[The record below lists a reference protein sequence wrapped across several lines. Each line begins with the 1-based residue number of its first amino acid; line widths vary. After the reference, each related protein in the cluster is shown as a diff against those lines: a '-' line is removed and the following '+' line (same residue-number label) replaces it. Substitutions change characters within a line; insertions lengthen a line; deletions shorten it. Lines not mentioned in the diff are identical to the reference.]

1 MSNQTKQEFLAALP
15 ASVQERLVEL
25 QQSLERELGD
35 DLAALILYGAAVRGG
50 RVDGS
55 EDLHLMIVLRTAT
68 IPKLDRIASTLTMAR
83 YAMRLEPMLLT
94 SAEVPQAADVF
105 PLLYD
110 DIRSAHVLL
119 SGTDPFSALHIDPR
133 HRRLRIEQELR
144 DAQIRLR
151 RLIIDSLG
159 QPEPLGAGLL
169 RKVRLLRSPLLAL
182 LQLRKV
188 AGVTADS
195 TEGIA
200 DVLRAAGK
208 HYGVDVTT
216 LLALPA
222 APAGALPIM
231 TQLLDAAVQDVDQI
245 PE

>member
-1 MSNQTKQEFLAALP
+1 
-15 ASVQERLVEL
+15 
-25 QQSLERELGD
+25 
-35 DLAALILYGAAVRGG
+35 
-50 RVDGS
+50 
-55 EDLHLMIVLRTAT
+55 MIVLRTAT

-83 YAMRLEPMLLT
+83 YAMRLETMLLT
-94 SAEVPQAADVF
+94 STEVPQAADVF

-119 SGTDPFSALHIDPR
+119 AGTDPFSALHIDPR